1 MPKGSKVARCVDDV
15 MADGK
20 SKVPAIK
27 ICQAS
32 TGDSYRTGKKAK
44 NEHTMNDIYD
54 RTLALL
60 GEDKPLRSAG
70 EVKPE
75 DVGDQFDPETG
86 EPISQRLTHSPGAKK
101 TGIDKGPLTAADKKS
116 LKKADTPMRGMRKLA
131 LQKLFKSSGPK
142 TSLGAKLTKGI
153 HPARNTLFGLAK
165 GASKIGKAVSD
176 TVKSAKKKS
185 GHVTTKKK
193 SEEQNDSTEYTNM
206 NNTYARMTVLVE
218 AQMEENILGD
228 MRRAATRRVI
238 RRGSH
243 AVGRTPVLGTA
254 ISKTVGRVKA
264 AHAGYKKFAS
274 RMKAAG
280 DVSKRHAARTGWKA
294 GRAGRAVDKVDAK
307 IKRTLSDEP
316 GTPSTSTPTTYK
328 RISTTGL
335 QPGAASWRAGANP
348 AQASV
353 ADRLAILA
361 KRREGGGAAGVG
373 RAIHHVRGQQGSN
386 TDAPAAAVP
395 ATAKKKITYVG
406 PSKGKDAFGRPKSS
420 AVAPDRS
427 PTGDP
432 DAERGS
438 GFPQRNAYTAFKK
451 PLSSLAARAK
461 GAGRQI
467 AKGVSQE
474 VASARLRKAGAEPDA
489 DETGHVKTKG
499 GVYVKADSTIYAR
512 IGDLL
517 GEKVA
522 STSDFTSQGFTP
534 MAARM
539 RRKMMGPQGPGGES
553 KRKQAQTFG
562 TSLPQGGRTNTQV

>member
-218 AQMEENILGD
+218 AQMEEGIFGD
-228 MRRAATRRVI
+228 MRKAATRRVI

-243 AVGRTPVLGTA
+243 AVARTPGLGTA
-254 ISKTVGRVKA
+254 ISKTVGGVKA
-264 AHAGYKKFAS
+264 AHAGYKKFAT
-274 RMKAAG
+274 RMKAAAN
-280 DVSKRHAARTGWKA
+280 VSKRHAARTGWGA
-294 GRAGRAVDKVDAK
+294 GRAGRAFDKVDAK
-307 IKRTLSDEP
+307 AKRSLFDEP
-316 GTPSTSTPTTYK
+316 ETPSTSTPTT
-328 RISTTGL
+328 STAKKKVRVVG
-335 QPGAASWRAGANP
+335 PSKGKDAFGRPKPPASA
-348 AQASV
+348 
-353 ADRLAILA
+353 
-361 KRREGGGAAGVG
+361 GGGAAAVG
-373 RAIHHVRGQQGSN
+373 RAVHYVRGQQGSK
-386 TDAPAAAVP
+386 TDAPAAAAAP
-395 ATAKKKITYVG
+395 ATAKKKVTVVG